1 MHKSVVEERRFGRKG
16 SPWEFN
22 VRDMM
27 RWCQLLQAN
36 TVSLFSL
43 TCSKCDSFNYEG
55 NGVKA
60 KGFVFIVKVS
70 IKQIGSV
77 KSKIHPNWHLL
88 VQSQ

>member
-1 MHKSVVEERRFGRKG
+1 MHQSVVEEGRFGRKG

-27 RWCQLLQAN
+27 RWCHLLQAN

-55 NGVKA
+55 NDVKA
-60 KGFVFIVKVS
+60 RVFVFIVKVS
-70 IKQIGSV
+70 IKQMLSV
-77 KSKIHPNWHLL
+77 KRKDLRIAFYF
-88 VQSQ
+88 